1 MTTSEW
7 SDIFAKI
14 KKLSDAD
21 KERLLIFLHALKG
34 TKIAQR
40 LLLPICR

>member
-21 KERLLIFLHALKG
+21 RSDCLFFC
-34 TKIAQR
+34 T
-40 LLLPICR
+40 P